1 MPDPQ
6 ILLTGLALGESPRW
20 HQGRL
25 WIGNWGAGEVVAVD
39 PDGRS
44 EVMARVPS
52 FTFCLDWLPDGSML
66 VTSGE
71 QVRRLEPDGSLPT
84 HADLAGL
91 GCHMLNEIVVDGR
104 GRIYVND
111 IGFNLMTGAPFA
123 PGCIALLAPDGS
135 ARRVAEDLAF
145 PNGMAITPDG
155 GTLIVAESYQHQL
168 TAFDIA
174 PDGGLSSRR
183 VWAKI
188 PNSAP
193 DGICLDAE
201 GAVWYADVPN
211 RHCLRVREAGHV
223 LQTVPLDRGGFACM
237 LGGADRRTLF
247 IVAAEWNGAAGMA
260 GAPRTGQLLTI
271 EAPAPGAGWP

>member
-1 MPDPQ
+1 MPDPH

-25 WIGNWGAGEVVAVD
+25 WFGNWGAGEVVATD
-39 PDGRS
+39 LDGRS

-52 FTFCLDWLPDGSML
+52 FAFCLDWLPDGRLL
-66 VTSGE
+66 VTGGG
-71 QVRRLEPDGSLPT
+71 QVRRLEPDGSLAA
-84 HADLAGL
+84 HADLSGL

-104 GRIYVND
+104 GRVYLND
-111 IGFNLMTGAPFA
+111 IGFNLMTGAPFI
-123 PGCIALLAPDGS
+123 PGGIVLLAPDGS
-135 ARRVAEDLAF
+135 ARRVAEGLAF
-145 PNGMAITPDG
+145 PNGMAVTPDNR
-155 GTLIVAESYQHQL
+155 TLIVGESYQHRL

-174 PDGGLSSRR
+174 PDGGLTNRR
-183 VWAKI
+183 VWAEI

-193 DGICLDAE
+193 DGICVDAE

-211 RHCLRVREAGHV
+211 RHCQRVREGGQV

-237 LGGADRRTLF
+237 LGGADRKTLF
-247 IVAAEWNGAAGMA
+247 ILAAEWKSAAGM
-260 GAPRTGQLLTI
+260 GVVPRSGQLLTV

>member
-1 MPDPQ
+1 MSDPQ

-25 WIGNWGAGEVVAVD
+25 WFGNWGAGEVVAVA
-39 PDGRS
+39 PDGRTQ
-44 EVMARVPS
+44 VMARVPS
-52 FTFCLDWLPDGSML
+52 FTFCLDWLPDGRLL

-71 QVRRLEPDGSLPT
+71 QVRRLEADASLAT

-135 ARRVAEDLAF
+135 ARRVAEYLAF
-145 PNGMAITPDG
+145 PNGMAITPDN
-155 GTLIVAESYQHQL
+155 GTLVVAESYQHRL

-174 PDGGLSSRR
+174 PDGGLSNRR

-188 PNSAP
+188 PDSAP

-211 RHCLRVREAGHV
+211 RHCLRVRAAGQV

-237 LGGADRRTLF
+237 LGGADRQTLF
-247 IVAAEWNGAAGMA
+247 ILAAEWNGAAGMA
-260 GAPRTGQLLTI
+260 GAPRTGQLLTV